1 MVKVE
6 PYSIVFLAMAV
17 FFFLVRSVLRQRTG
31 SERSPVTDTFFYRL
45 SVISAVLGAVL
56 YVADKAQWYSRLE
69 AALTPV
75 AAPTVARPTV
85 AAPTIAATTEAAPVM
100 DSVPIYPTNNGTS
113 AMLDVVLGGQPLRM
127 LLDTGATT
135 CLISEAIAARIVREA
150 YGVRQEA
157 RRFKM
162 ADGTIRTL
170 PTVLIREVQIGRHT
184 VQNVWAGVSSTGEM
198 LLAFPVVNAIAPFTI
213 DTRARLLIFHTSS
226 NSIGGGHFAA
236 STTAGKQNDTS
247 KLRA

>member
-1 MVKVE
+1 MVKVDT
-6 PYSIVFLAMAV
+6 YSIVFLALAV

-45 SVISAVLGAVL
+45 SMIAAVLGAVF
-56 YVADKAQWYSRLE
+56 YVANKAQWYSVLE
-69 AALTPV
+69 AAITPV
-75 AAPTVARPTV
+75 AAPTVA
-85 AAPTIAATTEAAPVM
+85 APTASAPVA

-113 AMLDVVLGGQPLRM
+113 AMIDVVLGIQPLRM

-135 CLISEAIAARIVREA
+135 CLISEAIAARIVRDG

-157 RRFKM
+157 GRFKM

-170 PTVLIREVQIGRHT
+170 PTLLIREVRIGRHT
-184 VQNVWAGVSSTGEM
+184 IRSVPAGVSSTGEM

-213 DTRARLLIFHTSS
+213 DTRARVLIFQLPPT
-226 NSIGGGHFAA
+226 
-236 STTAGKQNDTS
+236 
-247 KLRA
+247 

>member
-1 MVKVE
+1 MVKVDT
-6 PYSIVFLAMAV
+6 YSIVFLALAV

-45 SVISAVLGAVL
+45 SMIAAVLGAVF
-56 YVADKAQWYSRLE
+56 YVANKAQWYSVLE
-69 AALTPV
+69 AAITPV
-75 AAPTVARPTV
+75 AAPTVA
-85 AAPTIAATTEAAPVM
+85 APTASAPVA

-113 AMLDVVLGGQPLRM
+113 AMIDVVLGIQPLRM

-135 CLISEAIAARIVREA
+135 CLISEAIAARIVRDG

-157 RRFKM
+157 GRFKM

-170 PTVLIREVQIGRHT
+170 PTLLIREVRIGRHT
-184 VQNVWAGVSSTGEM
+184 IRSVPAGASSTGEM

-213 DTRARLLIFHTSS
+213 DTRARVLIFQLPPT
-226 NSIGGGHFAA
+226 
-236 STTAGKQNDTS
+236 
-247 KLRA
+247 